1 LDFGIFLEDAAQA
14 LATGVLVGGAY
25 ALMCVGLGIIF
36 GSMRVINFAQ
46 GDFMML
52 GMYATYYL
60 ATSALVGLF
69 GLYAGP
75 VVAALLSGP
84 ILFAF
89 GWVLHKTMISR
100 VTGARVADMDGGGG
114 YAQLI
119 LTLGIG
125 LVLQNGGL
133 ILFGSTPIAVLTP
146 LSRQSWEV
154 GTVLFNQARV
164 VAFVA
169 AVAIAVLVNL
179 FLTYSR
185 IGRGLRAAADN
196 PVAATYMGV
205 DVTKAHR
212 IAFSL
217 GVAVTAVAG
226 GLLASTQSFQP
237 YIGIDFVI
245 VMYAGV
251 VLGGLGSIMG
261 AFWGGLTIGLVQQLS
276 TLFLPYQ
283 LQNTTIFLVFL
294 LIIFFWPQGMFGRV
308 SERT

>member
-1 LDFGIFLEDAAQA
+1 MELGIFLEDAAQA
-14 LATGVLVGGAY
+14 LATGILFGGAY

-75 VVAALLSGP
+75 AVAALLSGP

-89 GWVLHKTMISR
+89 GWILHKTMISR

-169 AVAIAVLVNL
+169 AVAIAACVNI

-226 GLLASTQSFQP
+226 GLLASSQSFQP

>member
-1 LDFGIFLEDAAQA
+1 
-14 LATGVLVGGAY
+14 
-25 ALMCVGLGIIF
+25 
-36 GSMRVINFAQ
+36 
-46 GDFMML
+46 
-52 GMYATYYL
+52 
-60 ATSALVGLF
+60 
-69 GLYAGP
+69 
-75 VVAALLSGP
+75 
-84 ILFAF
+84 
-89 GWVLHKTMISR
+89 
-100 VTGARVADMDGGGG
+100 
-114 YAQLI
+114 
-119 LTLGIG
+119 
-125 LVLQNGGL
+125 
-133 ILFGSTPIAVLTP
+133 
-146 LSRQSWEV
+146 
-154 GTVLFNQARV
+154 
-164 VAFVA
+164 
-169 AVAIAVLVNL
+169 AIAALVNL

-226 GLLASTQSFQP
+226 GLLASSQSFQP

>member
-1 LDFGIFLEDAAQA
+1 MEFGIFLEDAAQA
-14 LATGVLVGGAY
+14 LATGILVGGAY

-60 ATSALVGLF
+60 ATSALVGVF

-75 VVAALLSGP
+75 AVAALLSGP

-154 GTVLFNQARV
+154 GTVLLNQARV

-169 AVAIAVLVNL
+169 GVA
-179 FLTYSR
+179 
-185 IGRGLRAAADN
+185 RAAL
-196 PVAATYMGV
+196 V
-205 DVTKAHR
+205 DLMHNESR
-212 IAFSL
+212 E
-217 GVAVTAVAG
+217 G
-226 GLLASTQSFQP
+226 G
-237 YIGIDFVI
+237 G
-245 VMYAGV
+245 
-251 VLGGLGSIMG
+251 
-261 AFWGGLTIGLVQQLS
+261 
-276 TLFLPYQ
+276 
-283 LQNTTIFLVFL
+283 
-294 LIIFFWPQGMFGRV
+294 
-308 SERT
+308 